1 MTILTWIQTFQNE
14 ITAGII
20 IALQIFSTI
29 LFLVMLRQIALLRR
43 ELREEAKRMEG
54 NLLAERD
61 KHLEKISE
69 WNEENRVKQK
79 EEEENQIISTVLRE
93 IFP

>member
-1 MTILTWIQTFQNE
+1 
-14 ITAGII
+14 
-20 IALQIFSTI
+20 
-29 LFLVMLRQIALLRR
+29 
-43 ELREEAKRMEG
+43 MEG